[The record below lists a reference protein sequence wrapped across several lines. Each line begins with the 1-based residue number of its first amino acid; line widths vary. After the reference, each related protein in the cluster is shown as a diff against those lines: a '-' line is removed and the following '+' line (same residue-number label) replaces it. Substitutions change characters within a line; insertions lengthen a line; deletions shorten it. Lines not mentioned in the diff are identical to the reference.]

1 MGSASR
7 KLSFKRLK
15 PNMGLICLEK
25 MKQGGIPM
33 TDFQFRSVI
42 KMVIDIIAGCSTI
55 EEAVAKLRALIDD
68 KTPESDS

>member
-1 MGSASR
+1 
-7 KLSFKRLK
+7 
-15 PNMGLICLEK
+15 
-25 MKQGGIPM
+25 M

-42 KMVIDIIAGCSTI
+42 KMVIDIIAGCNTI